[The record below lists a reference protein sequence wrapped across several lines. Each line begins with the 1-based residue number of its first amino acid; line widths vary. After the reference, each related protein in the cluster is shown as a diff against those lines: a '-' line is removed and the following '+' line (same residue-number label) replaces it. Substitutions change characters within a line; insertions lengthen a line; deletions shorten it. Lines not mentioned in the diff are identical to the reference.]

1 MTFARALAL
10 LLLLVSAVG
19 PARAEAIYRCGT
31 QYSHRPCPGAQ
42 VLDLQDD
49 RSDEQRREGHEA
61 AAQQAALAERLTRE
75 REQREQRE
83 ARQRPSGPVGI
94 RGERG
99 GDGRPGLAHPS
110 TPQHEAVKGSKAT
123 PKKASKKKPAR
134 GGTVPAPA
142 HAPSQA
148 L

>member
-1 MTFARALAL
+1 MTFDRALAQ
-10 LLLLVSAVG
+10 LLLLVSAAG
-19 PARAEAIYRCGT
+19 AARAEAIYRCGS

-83 ARQRPSGPVGI
+83 ARQRPDGPVGI

-110 TPQHEAVKGSKAT
+110 TSQHHAAKGSKPT
-123 PKKASKKKPAR
+123 PKKASKKRQAKR
-134 GGTVPAPA
+134 EPAPA
-142 HAPSQA
+142 PGQA